1 MHADEFD
8 HLISAEGPFASVYFE
23 DTHDTEDAAKQLELT
38 WRGLRDHLAD
48 AGAPEGVLDS
58 IENEIRDSAPPVGRS
73 GRGLVANAERVL
85 LDEQLLRPP
94 PLTEARYSDLPY
106 LLPVI
111 EHGAR
116 GPAYLVVAVDH
127 EGADITIADGRGR
140 RTRTET
146 VEGGEYP
153 VHKAAGAETAGYGDP
168 QPAAEEAARRN
179 IATVANRVA
188 TLVDEHRSD
197 PIFLVGEVR
206 SRTDLLAAL
215 TKKNRESAV
224 QLDVGSR
231 ARGSHPDGI
240 DQAVAEELALRR
252 VAVIDD
258 AATRFR
264 TEAGRESGL
273 AAEGLDAVGA
283 ALRTGSVDT
292 LLLGDLGDRTVLVGD
307 EPTWV
312 ATAPDHLSELGSR
325 TTVTRRADEALPF
338 AAVASGAAMV
348 RIDER
353 ITPADGC
360 AAVLRFA

>member
-8 HLISAEGPFASVYFE
+8 RLISAEGPFASVYFE

-38 WRGLRDHLAD
+38 WRGLRDQLVD
-48 AGAPEGVLDS
+48 AGAPEPVLDS

-73 GRGLVANAERVL
+73 GRGLVANAERIL

-127 EGADITIADGRGR
+127 EGADITVADGRGQR
-140 RTRTET
+140 SHTDT

-179 IATVANRVA
+179 IAAVAKRVA
-188 TLVDEHRSD
+188 TLVEEYRAE

-206 SRTDLLAAL
+206 ARTDLLAAL
-215 TKKNRESAV
+215 TKKDQECAV

-231 ARGSHPDGI
+231 ARGSHPEWI
-240 DQAVAEELALRR
+240 DHKVAEELARR
-252 VAVIDD
+252 RIAVIDD

-264 TEAGRESGL
+264 MEAGRESGL

-283 ALRTGSVDT
+283 ALRAGSVDT
-292 LLLGDLGDRTVLVGD
+292 LLLGDLADRTVLVGD
-307 EPTWV
+307 QPTWL
-312 ATAPDHLSELGSR
+312 ATDPDRLSELGSR
-325 TTVTRRADEALPF
+325 ATATRRADEALPF
-338 AAVASGAAMV
+338 AAVASGAALV

-353 ITPADGC
+353 LTPADGC
-360 AAVLRFA
+360 AALLRFA